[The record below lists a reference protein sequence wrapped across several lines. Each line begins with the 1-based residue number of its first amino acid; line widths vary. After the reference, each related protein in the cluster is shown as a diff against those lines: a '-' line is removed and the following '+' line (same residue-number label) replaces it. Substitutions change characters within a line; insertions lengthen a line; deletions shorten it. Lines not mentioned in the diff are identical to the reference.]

1 MERMFR
7 FLSGRTSQ
15 ISEVCGYVA
24 RHLVQEICDL
34 AHGFNEVLDID
45 LVAALAGL
53 TGHAHHVFRAGVCIL
68 PAMNLSSLL
77 SSIRHS
83 EVLDARKQADHLSR
97 RGKPLAARSKRIME
111 QYPAAGV
118 IMSLPVKPGHDL
130 FTKEKIEGYTAA
142 CRLLSSLAETRENAD
157 LQSELAS
164 ITDEEMLTVVET
176 MMSSDKMAFA
186 EWFRSRSG
194 NYYGYVLG
202 MWENFIELLN
212 SGKNDQCLG
221 FLIVVGGLIV
231 IAESRQ
237 EEAMPPKFP

>member
-1 MERMFR
+1 M
-7 FLSGRTSQ
+7 S
-15 ISEVCGYVA
+15 
-24 RHLVQEICDL
+24 
-34 AHGFNEVLDID
+34 
-45 LVAALAGL
+45 
-53 TGHAHHVFRAGVCIL
+53 
-68 PAMNLSSLL
+68 LSSLL

-83 EVLDARKQADHLSR
+83 EVLAARKHAKHRSR
-97 RGKPLAARSKRIME
+97 RGKLLAARDKRIME

-118 IMSLPVKPGHDL
+118 IMSLPVKPEHQL
-130 FTKEKIEGYTAA
+130 FTKEKLEGYTAA
-142 CRLLSSLAETRENAD
+142 CRLLSSLAETNGNAA
-157 LQSELAS
+157 LQLELAS
-164 ITDEEMLTVVET
+164 ITDEEMLAVVET

-186 EWFRSRSG
+186 EWFRSCSG

-237 EEAMPPKFP
+237 EAAMPPNFP

>member
-1 MERMFR
+1 M
-7 FLSGRTSQ
+7 S
-15 ISEVCGYVA
+15 
-24 RHLVQEICDL
+24 
-34 AHGFNEVLDID
+34 
-45 LVAALAGL
+45 
-53 TGHAHHVFRAGVCIL
+53 
-68 PAMNLSSLL
+68 LSSLL
-77 SSIRHS
+77 SNISHG
-83 EVLDARKQADHLSR
+83 EVLDARKQAEHLSR

-111 QYPAAGV
+111 QYTAAGV

-130 FTKEKIEGYTAA
+130 FTEGKIEGYTAA

-157 LQSELAS
+157 LQSEMAS
-164 ITDEEMLTVVET
+164 ITDEEMLAVVET